1 MTGLSR
7 AFFVSLN
14 SNMVYVIGG
23 SLREAE
29 EFIRRRKLSNCLAI
43 DDSEPLR
50 DLEAPEVIITGTFIA
65 RRDVQSLYDVFRAT
79 YAMRRYMS

>member
-65 RRDVQSLYDVFRAT
+65 RRDVQSLYDVFRAM

>member
-1 MTGLSR
+1 LPGLSR